1 MSYQTIQLSMSYFD
15 SLPLT
20 CTENSWQLTAITCL
34 MLACKF
40 QERDDYVPLID
51 ELIRGVQNS
60 NFLPGQKGRSATY
73 HVTQD

>member
-1 MSYQTIQLSMSYFD
+1 MSYFD

-20 CTENSWQLTAITCL
+20 STENNWQLTTITCL

-51 ELIRGVQNS
+51 ELIRGVQTS
-60 NFLPGQKGRSATY
+60 NFLPGQKGRQSSY
-73 HVTQD
+73 QVT